1 MKACPTCHRLYE
13 DDADVCPLEG
23 QTLAGT
29 DEVSPEPEPGDPRV
43 GGAVCGGRYQIFR
56 VIAEGGM
63 GRVYQALDRDEK
75 RSVALKIL
83 HEEVAQDPVSIERFK
98 REFEVSAVLPHEHVV
113 RVHAFEHDAEGNYVI
128 VMEYLEGEELR
139 VLMRREDVLPPER
152 VVRFVSQVALG
163 LEGAHER
170 KIVHRDLKPD
180 NIFLCGGDEVK
191 LLDFGSVRDNSV
203 GAKKLTAVGTTIGSP
218 FYMSPEQAQ
227 GLATLDHRADVWSLA
242 AITYECLTGKV
253 PYEGKSGPQILL
265 SIMTRPHRPPSEV
278 GRAHGVP
285 RTLDVV
291 MEEAFE
297 KEPDKRTPTV
307 GALADRIGH
316 AYGLEGS
323 HAQWARTTQAEL
335 AERIRAGLPGVL
347 ARLEEEQGSA
357 ADLSAMDA
365 AFAGAPAP
373 APSAG
378 GVFPEDDTAEA
389 PTTRPRWLFPAIVFF
404 VVALGAVAA
413 FAAR

>member
-1 MKACPTCHRLYE
+1 MKACTTCQRLYA
-13 DDADVCPLEG
+13 DDADFCPLEG
-23 QTLAGT
+23 QKLAGI
-29 DEVSPEPEPGDPRV
+29 DEVAPKPDPGDPRV

-63 GRVYQALDRDEK
+63 GGVYQALDREEK

-83 HEEVAQDPVSIERFK
+83 HEEVAQDPVALERFK

-113 RVHAFEHDAEGNYVI
+113 RVHAFEHDAENNYVL

-139 VLMRREDVLPPER
+139 VLMRREKVLPPER
-152 VVRFVSQVALG
+152 VVRFVSQVAIG
-163 LEGAHER
+163 LQGAHER

-180 NIFLCGGDEVK
+180 NVFLCGGDEVK

-203 GAKKLTAVGTTIGSP
+203 GAKKITAIGTTIGSP

-227 GLATLDHRADVWSLA
+227 GLPSLDHRADVWSLA

-285 RTLDVV
+285 RSLDAV
-291 MEEAFE
+291 MEEAFA
-297 KEPDKRTPTV
+297 KEPADRIPTV

-323 HAQWARTTQAEL
+323 HVAWARMTQADL
-335 AERIRAGLPGVL
+335 GDHIRAGLPRVL
-347 ARLEEEQGSA
+347 ARLEEEQGTA
-357 ADLSAMDA
+357 GDLSAMDA
-365 AFAGAPAP
+365 AFAGAAVTSGQGAFPDDDAV
-373 APSAG
+373 AIPS
-378 GVFPEDDTAEA
+378 
-389 PTTRPRWLFPAIVFF
+389 TRPRWLFPAIVF
-404 VVALGAVAA
+404 VVLAALAIVALGA
-413 FAAR
+413 R

>member
-1 MKACPTCHRLYE
+1 VKACPTCHRLYE

-29 DEVSPEPEPGDPRV
+29 DEVSPTPDPRDPRV
-43 GGAVCGGRYQIFR
+43 GGVVCGGRYQIFR

-63 GRVYQALDRDEK
+63 GRVYEALDREQK

-83 HEEVAQDPVSIERFK
+83 HEEVAQDPVAIERFK

-113 RVHAFEHDAEGNYVI
+113 RVHAFEHDAENNYVL

-139 VLMRREDVLPPER
+139 MLMRREKVLPPER

-163 LEGAHER
+163 LEAAHER

-180 NIFLCGGDEVK
+180 NVFLCGGDEVK

-203 GAKKLTAVGTTIGSP
+203 GAKKITAVGTTIGSP

-227 GLATLDHRADVWSLA
+227 GLASLDHRADVWSLA
-242 AITYECLTGKV
+242 AISYECLTGKV

-278 GRAHGVP
+278 GKTHGVP
-285 RTLDVV
+285 RTLDAV
-291 MEEAFE
+291 MDHAFA
-297 KEPDKRTPTV
+297 KEPDERIPTV

-316 AYGLEGS
+316 AYGLEGR
-323 HAQWARTTQAEL
+323 HASWARLTQEQL
-335 AERIRAGLPGVL
+335 AERIRAGLPRVI
-347 ARLEEEQGSA
+347 ARLEEEQGA
-357 ADLSAMDA
+357 AGDLSALDA
-365 AFAGAPAP
+365 AFAGAAAP
-373 APSAG
+373 QVP
-378 GVFPEDDTAEA
+378 VEDAVSV
-389 PTTRPRWLFPAIVFF
+389 PTTRPRWFFPAIVF
-404 VVALGAVAA
+404 VVLALGAALA
-413 FAAR
+413 MAAR